1 MRSMHFIQ
9 IAIAVALSA
18 CADTNCLVS
27 STADAQPCEAAPATA
42 IRYVTAPTQSHLS
55 RAHSSQAHSS
65 RVVTVRIDRNFD
77 TYERAKALRAVNEWN
92 HALNGHIRLEMSP
105 EGFDTAAFATAT
117 RPRLDGWVVAK
128 SDSSHALLRAPGM
141 RRTLA
146 LTFGNH
152 AGAFVLLAA
161 DRVGSK
167 DLATILKHEFGH
179 ALGAGHDSRSEL
191 MHPFYGSDRQ
201 GCIDE
206 FAMREVAKAQRM
218 PLEAFIWCGAG
229 QERRVGRAT
238 RVDG

>member
-1 MRSMHFIQ
+1 MRSTHIIQ

-18 CADTNCLVS
+18 CADTSCLVS
-27 STADAQPCEAAPATA
+27 SAADAQPCEVAPSTA
-42 IRYVTAPTQSHLS
+42 IRYVTAPAQSHSS
-55 RAHSSQAHSS
+55 RAHSS
-65 RVVTVRIDRNFD
+65 RVVTVRIDRKFD
-77 TYERAKALRAVNEWN
+77 PYERAKALRAVNEWN
-92 HALNGHIRLEMSP
+92 HALNGYIRLEMSP
-105 EGFDTAAFATAT
+105 EGFDTAAFTTAI

-128 SDSSHALLRAPGM
+128 SDSSHGLLRAPGM

-146 LTFGNH
+146 LTLSNH

-179 ALGAGHDSRSEL
+179 ALGAGHDSRSAL
-191 MHPFYGSDRQ
+191 MHPFYAGDRQ

-218 PLEAFIWCGAG
+218 PLEAFNWCGVA

>member
-1 MRSMHFIQ
+1 MRSMHFIP

-18 CADTNCLVS
+18 CTDASCLVS
-27 STADAQPCEAAPATA
+27 TADPQPCEVASATA
-42 IRYVTAPTQSHLS
+42 TQYVTAPASSDPYRAQSY
-55 RAHSSQAHSS
+55 RAHPN
-65 RVVTVRIDRNFD
+65 RVITVRIDAKFNN
-77 TYERAKALRAVNEWN
+77 YERAKALRAVNEWN

-105 EGFDTAAFATAT
+105 EGFDTAAFTNAA

-128 SDSSHALLRAPGM
+128 SDSSHGLLRAPGM

-146 LTFGNH
+146 LTFSNQ

-167 DLATILKHEFGH
+167 DLATILMHEFGH
-179 ALGAGHDSRSEL
+179 ALGAGHDSRSAL
-191 MHPFYGSDRQ
+191 MHPFYGGDRQ

-206 FAMREVAKAQRM
+206 HAMREVAKAQRM
-218 PLEAFIWCGAG
+218 PLQAFNWCGLA
-229 QERRVGRAT
+229 QERRVGRAG